1 MELTPLRENFVT
13 KSTEPKLEASLSS
26 EHQLSFDEFLAEED
40 NTAKLAL
47 IPYTDYHLINAKEFT
62 FPKRRFFILSVVTH
76 FILVAWALTIV
87 VQKMQKNEIVEVE
100 YVSAEAAAPAPMKY
114 APMEAAPVAEIPPVE
129 NAAPKEPVV
138 VVKPAAKA
146 VAKASAKSTLKP
158 TPTPK
163 PAAKQV
169 VNKTNHASSS
179 LSSRSKTEA
188 VSHVEPIADIS
199 DIAVPA
205 LNEASTNEV
214 AHMSTKEIENDFDK
228 IDDDQNSKLLA
239 AVKDD
244 TKMLDD
250 SAAELDQTTQAVAN
264 EDSSELENAAAEK
277 LRKLNAQKAELKKAR
292 QAAGPSGAPDVSSS
306 KLAADR
312 AASSAK
318 SAGNGVGKSEQSESA
333 VGAQGVGSESE
344 GIVRSLEDLKQKPGN
359 PRPNYD
365 VQDRMN
371 GLSGTIII
379 NAYVTKE
386 GNLTLFRLIQS
397 TGHRNLDRKTL
408 SALKEWKFYPG
419 QEGWVELPFKWDLKG
434 GVQQKPTL
442 LKRQ

>member
-13 KSTEPKLEASLSS
+13 TSKEPKLEVSSTS

-76 FILVAWALTIV
+76 FILIAWALTIV

-114 APMEAAPVAEIPPVE
+114 APVETAPVAEIPPVE
-129 NAAPKEPVV
+129 KAALKEPVV

-146 VAKASAKSTLKP
+146 VAKSNHKAS
-158 TPTPK
+158 PK
-163 PAAKQV
+163 PAVVAKP
-169 VNKTNHASSS
+169 THTAS
-179 LSSRSKTEA
+179 SSRSKTEA
-188 VSHVEPIADIS
+188 VSHVEPMADIS

-205 LNEASTNEV
+205 LSEASTNEV

-228 IDDDQNSKLLA
+228 IDEDQNSKFLA

-277 LRKLNAQKAELKKAR
+277 LRNLNAQKAELKKAR

-306 KLAADR
+306 RLAAER

-318 SAGNGVGKSEQSESA
+318 SAGNGVGKSEQSQSA
-333 VGAQGVGSESE
+333 TGAQGVGSESE

>member
-13 KSTEPKLEASLSS
+13 KSKEPKLEVSTIS

-76 FILVAWALTIV
+76 FILIAWALTIV

-114 APMEAAPVAEIPPVE
+114 APVETAPVAEISPVE
-129 NAAPKEPVV
+129 KAAPKEPVV
-138 VVKPAAKA
+138 VA
-146 VAKASAKSTLKP
+146 KP
-158 TPTPK
+158 THT
-163 PAAKQV
+163 
-169 VNKTNHASSS
+169 AS
-179 LSSRSKTEA
+179 SSRSKTEA
-188 VSHVEPIADIS
+188 VSHVEPMADIS

-228 IDDDQNSKLLA
+228 IDEDQNSKLLA

-277 LRKLNAQKAELKKAR
+277 LRNLNAQKAELKKAR

-306 KLAADR
+306 RLAAER
-312 AASSAK
+312 AAKNAK
-318 SAGNGVGKSEQSESA
+318 SAGN
-333 VGAQGVGSESE
+333 AQGVGSESE

>member
-1 MELTPLRENFVT
+1 
-13 KSTEPKLEASLSS
+13 
-26 EHQLSFDEFLAEED
+26 
-40 NTAKLAL
+40 
-47 IPYTDYHLINAKEFT
+47 
-62 FPKRRFFILSVVTH
+62 
-76 FILVAWALTIV
+76 LTIV

-114 APMEAAPVAEIPPVE
+114 APVETAPVAEISPVE
-129 NAAPKEPVV
+129 KAAPKEPVV
-138 VVKPAAKA
+138 VA
-146 VAKASAKSTLKP
+146 KP
-158 TPTPK
+158 THT
-163 PAAKQV
+163 
-169 VNKTNHASSS
+169 AS
-179 LSSRSKTEA
+179 SSRSKTEA
-188 VSHVEPIADIS
+188 VSHVEPMADIS

-228 IDDDQNSKLLA
+228 IDEDQNSKLLA

-277 LRKLNAQKAELKKAR
+277 LRNLNAQKAELKKAR

-306 KLAADR
+306 RLAAER
-312 AASSAK
+312 AAKNAK
-318 SAGNGVGKSEQSESA
+318 SAGN
-333 VGAQGVGSESE
+333 AQGVGSESE

-434 GVQQKPTL
+434 GVQQKPMKCL
-442 LKRQ
+442 DF

>member
-1 MELTPLRENFVT
+1 MKITPLRENFVT
-13 KSTEPKLEASLSS
+13 KNMEPKLEASSPS

-40 NTAKLAL
+40 IPAKLAL

-62 FPKRRFFILSVVTH
+62 FPKRRFFILSVAAH
-76 FILVAWALTIV
+76 FILIALALTIV
-87 VQKMQKNEIVEVE
+87 VQKMQKTEIVEVD
-100 YVSAEAAAPAPMKY
+100 YVSAETAAPAPMKY
-114 APMEAAPVAEIPPVE
+114 APVEIAPVADIPPVE
-129 NAAPKEPVV
+129 KVAPKEPVV
-138 VVKPAAKA
+138 GVKPVAKTVVVVKPTP
-146 VAKASAKSTLKP
+146 AKS
-158 TPTPK
+158 
-163 PAAKQV
+163 
-169 VNKTNHASSS
+169 
-179 LSSRSKTEA
+179 SSRAKTEA
-188 VSHVEPIADIS
+188 VSYVEPMADIS
-199 DIAVPA
+199 DIAVPT

-214 AHMSTKEIENDFDK
+214 AHLSTKEIENDFDK
-228 IDDDQNSKLLA
+228 IDEDQNSKFLA

-244 TKMLDD
+244 TQMFDD

-264 EDSSELENAAAEK
+264 ENSAALENAAAEK
-277 LRKLNAQKAELKKAR
+277 LKNLNAQKAELNKAR
-292 QAAGPSGAPDVSSS
+292 QAAGPT
-306 KLAADR
+306 
-312 AASSAK
+312 
-318 SAGNGVGKSEQSESA
+318 GNG
-333 VGAQGVGSESE
+333 AQHGVGSESE
-344 GIVRSLEDLKQKPGN
+344 GIVRSLEDLEQKPGN

-379 NAYVTKE
+379 NAFVTKD